1 MMSTVQHVIQARPEK
16 AQKARQESCESER
29 WWKVGASI
37 SQSQTKFPS
46 QAGGF
51 IPLKKKKKARS
62 TADLG
67 GEMIHSCNVI
77 LRDRSL
83 SQDLVEGHT
92 TVPAQNQQG
101 QPARP
106 IGRGQSQEPT
116 AGVTGYLSGRC
127 QVQVSGNGRKS

>member
-1 MMSTVQHVIQARPEK
+1 
-16 AQKARQESCESER
+16 
-29 WWKVGASI
+29 
-37 SQSQTKFPS
+37 
-46 QAGGF
+46 
-51 IPLKKKKKARS
+51 
-62 TADLG
+62 
-67 GEMIHSCNVI
+67 MIHSCNVI